1 MTESENDPLEGV
13 IPETIEV
20 ATLPRDGTV
29 VAIAPDADTLARI
42 AAAFGIVAVDA
53 FAAELTVRPFR
64 RNGASL
70 KGRLEADVVQSCVVT
85 LEPVPQHLDEDIDL
99 TFLPPEDAA
108 RRKPE
113 DELDIDPD
121 AEDPPEILEHGRID
135 LGTVLLEHFALGLDP
150 YPRKEGAF
158 LPEEEAG
165 DAAGRDDPPPS
176 PFAALKRLKSND
188 GS

>member
-1 MTESENDPLEGV
+1 MTESETDPLDGL

-20 ATLPRDGTV
+20 ATLPRDGTN
-29 VAIAPDADTLARI
+29 VAIVPDAGTLARI

-64 RNGASL
+64 RNGASV

-85 LEPVPQHLDEDIDL
+85 LEPVPQHLDEDVDL
-99 TFLPPEDAA
+99 VFLPAEDSA

-113 DELDIDPD
+113 EELDIDPEG
-121 AEDPPEILEHGRID
+121 EDPPEILEDGRID
-135 LGTVLLEHFALGLDP
+135 LGALVLEHFALGLDP

-165 DAAGRDDPPPS
+165 DTAGRNDPPPS
-176 PFAALKRLKSND
+176 PFAALKGLKTND
-188 GS
+188 GA